1 MSRKTE
7 NSCLEFILIDLTQYV
22 STNKSYIS
30 IYEIHNNMITIIIA
44 AVDTLNA
51 QICKA
56 NKPDYFMKS
65 NRGKVSRQSESSAL
79 VRVTVAKVNE
89 NKAYTGLLAFSKQKC
104 GRDFLDGIVDGRLS

>member
-1 MSRKTE
+1 
-7 NSCLEFILIDLTQYV
+7 
-22 STNKSYIS
+22 
-30 IYEIHNNMITIIIA
+30 
-44 AVDTLNA
+44 VDTLNA

-65 NRGKVSRQSESSAL
+65 NRGKVSRESESSAL

-89 NKAYTGLLAFSKQKC
+89 NKAYTGLLAFSKKAC

>member
-1 MSRKTE
+1 
-7 NSCLEFILIDLTQYV
+7 
-22 STNKSYIS
+22 
-30 IYEIHNNMITIIIA
+30 MITIIIA

>member
-1 MSRKTE
+1 M
-7 NSCLEFILIDLTQYV
+7 
-22 STNKSYIS
+22 
-30 IYEIHNNMITIIIA
+30 
-44 AVDTLNA
+44 DTLNA

-65 NRGKVSRQSESSAL
+65 NRGKVSRESESSAL

-104 GRDFLDGIVDGRLS
+104 GRDFLDGKIVQNGPSLGSIFSRLGSKSEKPYNQMNRLFLMILKHLSV